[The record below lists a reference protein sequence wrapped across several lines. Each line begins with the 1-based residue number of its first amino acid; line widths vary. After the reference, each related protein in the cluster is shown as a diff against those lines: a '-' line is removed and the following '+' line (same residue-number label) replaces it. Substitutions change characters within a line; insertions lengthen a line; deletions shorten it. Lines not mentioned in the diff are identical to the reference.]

1 MNEAGARGRRPLPG
15 SAAPRAAD
23 GPRWFGSDALWSV
36 FFAVVM
42 IALLGTR
49 ACSDTERF
57 QVGDRA
63 AHDIVARADVEV
75 PDPGLTQARRSEARA
90 AVPDVYVHDRQR
102 SDRLLA
108 EFSAEARARFPGAQ
122 AAHEAGAAAM
132 REVMGG
138 IVVSNRTV
146 LERQPAILVA
156 HVPGGTEDRL
166 ESYERILDL
175 EQARAR
181 VRELLREDPALAD
194 LASRF
199 VDANTAFDPAATAAR
214 RDRAGSDVLPIQVR
228 VPKGTVL
235 VREGEAITAEN
246 LARIEAARRTPFA
259 TTSAV
264 GQIGIAVVV
273 AMLAFFLHRYTRY
286 HQRAF
291 KKVRHLHALLV
302 SVLVTMLLVAQALLG
317 IAAEATDRLGAP
329 FNDLSLYAYLVP
341 FGGGAMLVALLAS
354 GRIAMVYSAF
364 AAVFFGAAT
373 GWDAYR
379 MVWTL
384 LVQWAGVY
392 AITTYRERA
401 ALIRAGLVVGAA
413 GAVAALAIEAIRRTL
428 EPLSHSLYGAGLAFV
443 GGALGAGILVSFALP
458 VLERAFHVLTDVRL
472 LELSNVSHPLLSQL
486 AVKAPGTY
494 NHSMTVG
501 TLAEEAAKAIG
512 ANSLFCRVAAF
523 YHDIG
528 KLKKPEYYVENQRGM
543 NPHDRLAPSMSALIV
558 AAHVKDGIKLARDAR
573 LPEQIVDIIP
583 QHHGTR
589 RMSYFFEK
597 AKRTANPALGEVH
610 EEDFRYPGPKPQ
622 TREAAIFMLADGIEA
637 AARTLEDP
645 TPNRLREVIHKIAS
659 SVVLDGQFDE
669 CDLTFADLERIEE
682 AFLRTLT
689 SMYHHRVDYPGFEFG
704 RPRAERTESR
714 GEVRAFRAP

>member
-1 MNEAGARGRRPLPG
+1 
-15 SAAPRAAD
+15 
-23 GPRWFGSDALWSV
+23 
-36 FFAVVM
+36 M
-42 IALLGTR
+42 IGLLGTR

-57 QVGDRA
+57 QVGDLA
-63 AHDIVARADVEV
+63 AHDIVARAEVEV
-75 PDPGLTQARRSEARA
+75 PDPGLTQARRSEARN
-90 AVPDVYVHDRQR
+90 AVPDVYVHDRLR
-102 SDRLLA
+102 SERLLA
-108 EFSAEARARFPGAQ
+108 EFAAESRVRFPGADASIE
-122 AAHEAGAAAM
+122 AASAAL

-138 IVVSNRTV
+138 IVVSSRTL
-146 LERQPAILVA
+146 LERQPAILVS
-156 HVPGGTEDRL
+156 HLPGGVEDRL
-166 ESYERILDL
+166 ESYDRILDL

-181 VRELLREDPALAD
+181 VREILRADPALGD
-194 LASRF
+194 LAARF

-214 RDRAGSDVLPIQVR
+214 KDRAASDVLPIQVR

-235 VREGEAITAEN
+235 VREGEAITAEG

-259 TTSAV
+259 TTSAL

-302 SVLVTMLLVAQALLG
+302 SVLVTMLLVAQALLW

-341 FGGGAMLVALLAS
+341 FGGGAMLVALLAN

-392 AITTYRERA
+392 AITAYRERA

-428 EPLSHSLYGAGLAFV
+428 DPLSHSLYGAGLAFV

-458 VLERAFHVLTDVRL
+458 VLERAFNVLTDVRL

-528 KLKKPEYYVENQRGM
+528 KLKKPEYYVENQRGV

-558 AAHVKDGIKLARDAR
+558 AAHVKDGIKLARDAK

-589 RMSYFFEK
+589 RMTYFFEK
-597 AKRTANPALGEVH
+597 ARRTANPALGEVR

-659 SVVLDGQFDE
+659 TVVLDGQLDE

-704 RPRAERTESR
+704 RPRADRTESR

>member
-1 MNEAGARGRRPLPG
+1 MTDAGTRGRRPLPG
-15 SAAPRAAD
+15 SVPARPAEPS
-23 GPRWFGSDALWSV
+23 RWFGSDALWSV

-42 IALLGTR
+42 IGLLGTR

-57 QVGDRA
+57 QVGDLA
-63 AHDIVARADVEV
+63 AHDIVARAEVEV
-75 PDPGLTQARRSEARA
+75 PDPGLTQARRSEARN
-90 AVPDVYVHDRQR
+90 AVPDVYVHDRLR
-102 SDRLLA
+102 SERLLA
-108 EFSAEARARFPGAQ
+108 EFAAESRVRFPGADASIE
-122 AAHEAGAAAM
+122 AASAAL

-138 IVVSNRTV
+138 IVVSSRTL
-146 LERQPAILVA
+146 LERQPAILVS
-156 HVPGGTEDRL
+156 HLPGGVEDRL
-166 ESYERILDL
+166 ESYDRILDL

-181 VRELLREDPALAD
+181 VREILRADPALGD
-194 LASRF
+194 LAARF

-214 RDRAGSDVLPIQVR
+214 KDRAASDVLPIQVR

-235 VREGEAITAEN
+235 VREGEAITAEG

-259 TTSAV
+259 TTSAL

-302 SVLVTMLLVAQALLG
+302 SVLVTMLLVAQALLW

-341 FGGGAMLVALLAS
+341 FGGGAMLVALLAN

-392 AITTYRERA
+392 AITAYRERA

-428 EPLSHSLYGAGLAFV
+428 DPLSHSLYGAGLAFV

-458 VLERAFHVLTDVRL
+458 VLERAFNVLTDVRL

-528 KLKKPEYYVENQRGM
+528 KLKKPEYYVENQRGV

-558 AAHVKDGIKLARDAR
+558 AAHVKDGIKLARDAK

-589 RMSYFFEK
+589 RMTYFFEK
-597 AKRTANPALGEVH
+597 ARRTANPALGEVR

-659 SVVLDGQFDE
+659 TVVLDGQLDE

-704 RPRAERTESR
+704 RPRADRTESR

>member
-1 MNEAGARGRRPLPG
+1 MTDAGHRGRRPLPG
-15 SAAPRAAD
+15 RPAPRPAEAS
-23 GPRWFGSDALWSV
+23 RWFGSDALWSV
-36 FFAVVM
+36 FLAAVM

-57 QVGDRA
+57 HVGDRA

-75 PDPGLTQARRSEARA
+75 PDPGLTQARRFEART

-102 SDRLLA
+102 SERLLA
-108 EFSAEARARFPGAQ
+108 EFAAESRARFPGA
-122 AAHEAGAAAM
+122 EASAEAAAAAL

-138 IVVSNRTV
+138 LVVSSRTL
-146 LERQPAILVA
+146 LERQPAILVS

-166 ESYERILDL
+166 DSYDRILDL

-181 VRELLREDPALAD
+181 VREILREDPPLAD
-194 LASRF
+194 LAAKF

-214 RDRAGSDVLPIQVR
+214 RERAAADVLPIQIR

-235 VREGEAITAEN
+235 VREGEAITAEG

-259 TTSAV
+259 TTSAL
-264 GQIGIAVVV
+264 GQVGIAVVV

-302 SVLVTMLLVAQALLG
+302 SVLVTMLLVAQAILW
-317 IAAEATDRLGAP
+317 IAAEATHRLGAP
-329 FNDLSLYAYLVP
+329 FNDISLYAYLVP
-341 FGGGAMLVALLAS
+341 FGGGAMLVALLAN

-364 AAVFFGAAT
+364 VAVFFGAAT

-379 MVWTL
+379 LVWTL

-413 GAVAALAIEAIRRTL
+413 GAIAALAIEAIRRTL
-428 EPLSHSLYGAGLAFV
+428 DPVSHSLYGAGLAFV

-458 VLERAFHVLTDVRL
+458 VLERAFNVLTDVRL

-528 KLKKPEYYVENQRGM
+528 KLKKPEYYVENQRGV

-558 AAHVKDGIKLARDAR
+558 AAHVKDGVKLARDAK
-573 LPEQIVDIIP
+573 LPEQIIDIIP

-659 SVVLDGQFDE
+659 TVVLDGQLDE

-704 RPRAERTESR
+704 RARAERTDGR
-714 GEVRAFRAP
+714 GELRAFRAP

>member
-1 MNEAGARGRRPLPG
+1 
-15 SAAPRAAD
+15 
-23 GPRWFGSDALWSV
+23 
-36 FFAVVM
+36 M

-49 ACSDTERF
+49 ACSGTERF
-57 QVGDRA
+57 QVGDRPE
-63 AHDIVARADVEV
+63 HDVVARADVEV
-75 PDPGLTQARRSEARA
+75 PDPELTQARRAEARA
-90 AVPDVYVHDRQR
+90 SVPDVYVHDRQR
-102 SDRLLA
+102 AERLVA
-108 EFSAEARARFPGAQ
+108 EFAAEARLRFPGDDPAIE
-122 AAHEAGAAAM
+122 AATAAL

-138 IVVSNRTV
+138 LVVSSRTL
-146 LERQPAILVA
+146 LERQPAILVT
-156 HVPGGTEDRL
+156 HVPGGSEDRL
-166 ESYERILDL
+166 EAYDGILDL
-175 EQARAR
+175 EGARGR
-181 VRELLREDPALAD
+181 LRELLREAPLQGELA
-194 LASRF
+194 ARF

-214 RDRAGSDVLPIQVR
+214 RDRAAADVLPIQVR

-235 VREGEAITAEN
+235 ARAGEAINAEG
-246 LARIEAARRTPFA
+246 LARIQAARRTPFA
-259 TTSAV
+259 TTGAL
-264 GQIGIAVVV
+264 GQAGIAVVV

-302 SVLVTMLLVAQALLG
+302 SVLLTMLLVAQALLAV
-317 IAAEATDRLGAP
+317 AAEATDRLGAP
-329 FNDLSLYAYLVP
+329 FNDVSLYAYLVP
-341 FGGGAMLVALLAS
+341 FGGGAMLVALLAN

-379 MVWTL
+379 LVWTL

-413 GAVAALAIEAIRRTL
+413 GAVAALAIESIRRT
-428 EPLSHSLYGAGLAFV
+428 HDAWTYGLYGAGLAFV

-458 VLERAFHVLTDVRL
+458 VLERAFNVLTDVRL

-573 LPEQIVDIIP
+573 LPEQIIDIIP

-589 RMSYFFEK
+589 RMSYFYEK
-597 AKRTANPALGEVH
+597 ARRTANPALGEVH

-645 TPNRLREVIHKIAS
+645 TPNRLREVIHRIAS
-659 SVVLDGQFDE
+659 SVVLDGQLDE

-704 RPRAERTESR
+704 RARTERAEGR
-714 GEVRAFRAP
+714 GEVRVFRTP